1 MISVLRDSGRTGGAL
16 VVVATLGGFAEAV
29 ALVVIVE
36 VGLRVGGA
44 DTAGSVA
51 IGPLSLLEGTT
62 TTQAL
67 AAGAALIV
75 LRLSL
80 QLLAAS
86 MAAHIAG
93 RKLTQLRVD
102 LFAAYSRAAWARRSQ
117 SSAGELQD
125 YLTTNVGNAATAA
138 LTVALGATWAASLVA
153 LLVASFAVSV
163 VVSVAL
169 LAAVLVLFF
178 AFRGLADIA
187 RRNSREQASRY
198 REYVELAVEA
208 STLGRELSVYG
219 VMDEVRSELAVRADR
234 VRRPYQRKHLLS
246 KSLPALYQ
254 AAGLLLI
261 VGALGVLDAVVN
273 AEVAELGAAVALL
286 VRALSYGQSAQAAYQ
301 QASEQIP
308 YLEEVDSII
317 SSYAQ
322 EREVSGD
329 ILVPGAHIGLH
340 LEDVTYRYPGAPA
353 PALHGISFE
362 IPAKQMVGIV
372 GPSGA
377 GKSTLIDLVLGLRTP
392 LSGQLLVNGVALGSL
407 DAEAWRRRIAYV
419 PQESELLTGSVL
431 ENVRLFREWIS
442 EEDVELALSAVGLD
456 RDVAELPQ
464 GLHTVVGRSARN
476 LSGGQRQRISLAR
489 ALAGRPALLV
499 LDEPTSALDAESE
512 ARVAGVLNDLMADVT
527 IVVVAHRLATVA
539 SCDLIVVVEAGCVTA
554 YGSPA
559 DVSQRSKYYVG
570 SETDGHGGQ

>member
-1 MISVLRDSGRTGGAL
+1 MISVLRDSGRTGRAL
-16 VVVATLGGFAEAV
+16 VVVSTLGGFAEAA

-51 IGPLSLLEGTT
+51 IGPLSILRGTT

-67 AAGAALIV
+67 AAGAAMIV

-102 LFAAYSRAAWARRSQ
+102 LFAAYSRATWARRSQ

-138 LTVALGATWAASLVA
+138 LTVALGASWTASLAA
-153 LLVASFAVSV
+153 LLVASFAVSA

-169 LAAVLVLFF
+169 LAAVSVLFF

-198 REYVELAVEA
+198 RNYVELAVEA

-219 VMDEVRSELAVRADR
+219 VMKEVRAELAVRADQ
-234 VRRPYQRKHLLS
+234 VRRPYQRKHFLS

-261 VGALGVLDAVVN
+261 VAALGLLDAVVS
-273 AEVAELGAAVALL
+273 AQVAELGAAVALL

-308 YLEEVDSII
+308 YLEEVDSLI
-317 SSYAQ
+317 SSYTQ
-322 EREVSGD
+322 EPELTGHLPVS
-329 ILVPGAHIGLH
+329 GAHIGLS
-340 LEDVTYRYPGAPA
+340 LREVSYRYPGASA
-353 PALHGISFE
+353 PALHGVSIE
-362 IPAKQMVGIV
+362 IPSGQMVGIV

-377 GKSTLIDLVLGLRTP
+377 GKSTLIDLLLGLRSP
-392 LSGQLLVNGVALGSL
+392 LSGELLVNGVALSTL

-431 ENVRLFREWIS
+431 ENVRLFREWIG
-442 EEDVELALSAVGLD
+442 EEDVERALRAVGLD
-456 RDVAELPQ
+456 RDVAGLPQ
-464 GLHTVVGRSARN
+464 GLHTVVGRAARN

-489 ALAGRPALLV
+489 ALVGRPGLLV

-512 ARVAGVLNDLMADVT
+512 AQVGAVLRDLRAEVT

-539 SCDLIVVVEAGCVTA
+539 SCDLIVVVEAGRVTA
-554 YGSPA
+554 CGPPA

-570 SETDGHGGQ
+570 SESDGSSRQ